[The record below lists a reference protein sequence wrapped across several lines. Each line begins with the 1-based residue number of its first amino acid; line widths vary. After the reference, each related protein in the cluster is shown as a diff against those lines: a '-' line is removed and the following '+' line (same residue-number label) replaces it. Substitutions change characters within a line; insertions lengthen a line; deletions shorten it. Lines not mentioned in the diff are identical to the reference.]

1 MRRRRT
7 TAFATLLFV
16 VSAMGSG
23 LLLDTVDRL
32 RTRATLN
39 QVLYISSPKLLK
51 ALSLGYHGLLADVY
65 WTRVV
70 QYYGEQRHTRSSD
83 FSLLWPLLNLTTQL
97 DPHLIPAYQFG
108 GTFLAS
114 RPPYGAGLPQRAI
127 ELVESGIRNNPD
139 DWHLYYNLGFIYY
152 DLKDFRAAA
161 DAFDRG
167 SRVPNAHP
175 FLKIMAAQCAQH
187 GGELRTAQ
195 MLWSAVYETTKDK
208 YIRENAEG
216 HLRALKADF
225 EAQELEK
232 IVAAFHQ
239 QTGRYPS
246 SFAELAR
253 ARILPGIPIDPLGN
267 QFQLDREG
275 HVFVGDPDNFPFI
288 ERALPSGYLPKPAP
302 GSARPRG

>member
-23 LLLDTVDRL
+23 LLLHTVDRL

-139 DWHLYYNLGFIYY
+139 D
-152 DLKDFRAAA
+152 
-161 DAFDRG
+161 
-167 SRVPNAHP
+167 
-175 FLKIMAAQCAQH
+175 
-187 GGELRTAQ
+187 
-195 MLWSAVYETTKDK
+195 
-208 YIRENAEG
+208 
-216 HLRALKADF
+216 
-225 EAQELEK
+225 
-232 IVAAFHQ
+232 
-239 QTGRYPS
+239 
-246 SFAELAR
+246 
-253 ARILPGIPIDPLGN
+253 
-267 QFQLDREG
+267 
-275 HVFVGDPDNFPFI
+275 
-288 ERALPSGYLPKPAP
+288 
-302 GSARPRG
+302 

>member
-1 MRRRRT
+1 MRRRRI

-16 VSAMGSG
+16 VSAVGSAW
-23 LLLDTVDRL
+23 LLQTVDRL

-70 QYYGEQRHTRSSD
+70 QYYGEQRHIRSRD
-83 FSLLWPLLNLTTQL
+83 FSLLWPLLNITTQL
-97 DPHLIPAYQFG
+97 DAHLIPAYQFG

-114 RPPYGAGLPQRAI
+114 RPPYGAGLPERAI

-195 MLWSAVYETTKDK
+195 MLWSAVYETSKDK

-225 EAQELEK
+225 EAEELGK

-239 QTGRYPS
+239 QTGRYPL

-253 ARILPGIPIDPLGN
+253 ARMLPGIPIDPLGN
-267 QFQLDREG
+267 QYQLDREG
-275 HVFVGDPDNFPFI
+275 HVFVADPDNFPFI
-288 ERALPSGYLPKPAP
+288 ERALPPGYLPK
-302 GSARPRG
+302 SASGTTRPKS